1 MVIGKKEHMYDVG
14 IALILFLIGAV
25 VLIPIMYVVSV
36 SLSPLSAVLKYGF
49 TLVPREI
56 SLEAY
61 ARVFSDSLI
70 PSAFQ
75 ITLLSTCIGVV
86 LSVILTLM
94 FAYALSQ
101 KDLPGRKVFIVI
113 VIFTMLFSGG
123 LIPTYILVKNLQLT
137 NTIWALILP
146 DLIWTF
152 CVIILRSFIEQ
163 LPQELLE
170 SARVDGV
177 GEWSILLYII
187 CPLSVPALMTVGM
200 YYMVGYWNQYFAGIL
215 YITKTEMYPL
225 QVAVRLILAQSQ
237 DMYNNPDIVLPTK
250 AMQMAV
256 VVSAAL
262 PVVAIYPFIQKHF
275 TKGVLLGAVKG

>member
-36 SLSPLSAVLKYGF
+36 SISPLSAVLKYGF

-152 CVIILRSFIEQ
+152 CVIILRSFI
-163 LPQELLE
+163 
-170 SARVDGV
+170 
-177 GEWSILLYII
+177 
-187 CPLSVPALMTVGM
+187 
-200 YYMVGYWNQYFAGIL
+200 
-215 YITKTEMYPL
+215 
-225 QVAVRLILAQSQ
+225 
-237 DMYNNPDIVLPTK
+237 
-250 AMQMAV
+250 
-256 VVSAAL
+256 
-262 PVVAIYPFIQKHF
+262 
-275 TKGVLLGAVKG
+275 